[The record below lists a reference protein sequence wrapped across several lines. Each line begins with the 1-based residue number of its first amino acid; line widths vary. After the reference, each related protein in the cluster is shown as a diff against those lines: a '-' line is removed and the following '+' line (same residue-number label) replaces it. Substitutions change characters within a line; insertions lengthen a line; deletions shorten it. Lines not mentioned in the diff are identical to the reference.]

1 MSADNEKVKQG
12 PWSRPEPT
20 APGPMRNFGGYYRT
34 ADRNIKG
41 HQLRG
46 VPLETAEATAVAA
59 VRMGYQV
66 IDAQIDRGLDMARRL
81 RHAADRAGVGDSR
94 EILTAAEQLLSKG
107 ALLGLEWLES
117 AANRPGNPLTRL
129 LTAEYKILGSLF
141 GLNMPETPQEQP
153 RRRTAAAATAGDSE
167 QPPQQSPAPRR
178 RVRIQRAPGST
189 GRAIT
194 VARFEAYTPLRAAFP
209 YDLIFYAMTGPPTT
223 DSWKATLTHDEK
235 DGTTIRFEAPEPWAG
250 RWRAAVNAPDGE
262 QIGIVEIEI

>member
-1 MSADNEKVKQG
+1 
-12 PWSRPEPT
+12 
-20 APGPMRNFGGYYRT
+20 MRNFGGYYRT
-34 ADRNIKG
+34 ADRNLKG
-41 HQLRG
+41 HHLRG
-46 VPLETAEATAVAA
+46 VPLQTAEDTAVAA

-94 EILTAAEQLLSKG
+94 EILTAAERLLSKG

-117 AANRPGNPLTRL
+117 AANRPENPLTRL
-129 LTAEYKILGSLF
+129 FTAEYRMLGSLF
-141 GLNMPETPQEQP
+141 GLNMPATPPEPP
-153 RRRTAAAATAGDSE
+153 RPTTAAGATAPDSE
-167 QPPQQSPAPRR
+167 QPPQPSPAPRR

-194 VARFEAYTPLRAAFP
+194 VVRFEVYTPLQAAFP
-209 YDLIFYAMTGPPTT
+209 YDLAFYVMTGTPPPEP
-223 DSWKATLTHDEK
+223 WKAALTHDEK
-235 DGTTIRFEAPEPWAG
+235 DGTTIRFATSEPPAG